1 MAWLQADPS
10 GNYHISFRFGG
21 RKFKR
26 SLGTKKEHEATARRV
41 RLEENIRLVEGGR
54 LDLPPEADVPAF
66 LLSDGKVFGRQR
78 ACSFLRLK
86 ELLEAFFDSLPD
98 GNLEDTTIRGM
109 QIHRRHLLRHLG
121 ENFAIQRL
129 TIGDLYLF
137 TNARTTEKAI
147 RGRRVSAS
155 TIKKEIVTLRGVWNW
170 AVDRE

>member
-98 GNLEDTTIRGM
+98 GNLEETTIRGM

-121 ENFAIQRL
+121 ENFPIQRL
-129 TIGDLYLF
+129 NVGDLQ
-137 TNARTTEKAI
+137 R
-147 RGRRVSAS
+147 
-155 TIKKEIVTLRGVWNW
+155 
-170 AVDRE
+170 